1 MSAISKSAADAGAV
15 GVARSRPVISSA
27 AARRAVVALT
37 AAAGALRFSTLGTQS
52 YWHDEGAT
60 VLLVRMGFGRMLSTI
75 PHSESTPPL
84 YFVVAWAWARLFGTG
99 EVGLRALS
107 AAFGTALVVVAY
119 GAAAAL
125 VSRRA
130 AVVAAALVAVNPLL
144 FWYSQEARAYSLLTL
159 FGGLSFLFFARLL
172 NGGRSANL
180 WLWSAASA
188 LALTTHYFAMFL
200 VVPEAV
206 WLVVRRRRA
215 RSVWL
220 AAGLVV
226 AVGGALLPLAIHQ
239 RSTTGQ
245 YYPFQEIPLS
255 TRILQIPKQFLVGF
269 DSPAE
274 KLVTIFGGALV
285 VVALWQLVARAD
297 RREARGVASA
307 GVVGVV
313 SVALPVV
320 LVLVGLD
327 YLQTSNLIAAIVP
340 CAILAAAG
348 FAASRAGLAAAAAL
362 VVLSIF
368 VIVSIDTNVQFQRGD
383 WRTAARALGAPQ
395 TARALVV
402 TPADGLIMFQ
412 VYQPDTVLLAR
423 RGAAVR
429 EIDLVGFAD
438 KQRLGRYVSPRELR
452 RPTPAPGFR
461 QVGRIDGATFTIVRF
476 RAATPRPVTAAQ
488 LDDSRLGD
496 WTLDQTEV
504 LYQPVAGVSAR

>member
-1 MSAISKSAADAGAV
+1 MSAISKSAAEAV
-15 GVARSRPVISSA
+15 GSARSRPVNLSSA
-27 AARRAVVALT
+27 SARWAVVALT

-52 YWHDEGAT
+52 YWYDEGVT
-60 VLLVRMGFGRMLSTI
+60 VQLVRMGFSRMLSTI
-75 PHSESTPPL
+75 PYSESTPPL
-84 YFVVAWAWARLFGTG
+84 YYVVAWAWARLFGTG

-159 FGGLSFLFFARLL
+159 FGGLSFMFFARLL
-172 NGGRSANL
+172 NGGRSADL

-200 VVPEAV
+200 IVPEGV
-206 WLVVRRRRA
+206 WLVVRRRA

-220 AAGLVV
+220 AAGLIV

-239 RSTTGQ
+239 RSTNPKYT
-245 YYPFQEIPLS
+245 FQEIPLS
-255 TRILQIPKQFLVGF
+255 TRIGQIPKQFLVGF

-274 KLVTIFGGALV
+274 KLMTIFGGALV
-285 VVALWQLVARAD
+285 VVALWQLVTRAE

-327 YLQTSNLIAAIVP
+327 YLKTQNLTAAIVP

-368 VIVSIDTNVQFQRGD
+368 VIVSVDTNVQFQRED
-383 WRTAARALGAPQ
+383 WRTAARSLGAPE

-402 TPADGLIMFQ
+402 TPAEGSLLFQ
-412 VYQPDTVLLAR
+412 VYEPDTVLLAR
-423 RGAAVR
+423 RGTAVS
-429 EIDLVGFAD
+429 EIDLVGLAD
-438 KQRLGRYVSPRELR
+438 KQRLGRYVPPRDLR

-476 RAATPRPVTAAQ
+476 RAATPRWVTAAQ

-496 WTLDQTEV
+496 WTLDDTSV
-504 LYQPVAGVSAR
+504 LYQPAAGGSAR